1 MITFQLVKLAKIN
14 SVKVISKQKIQGRF
28 NRAIR
33 QILANPVS
41 KIIECLTGIRIIEAI
56 NEAIPRDRISFKQ
69 IIPHFTWSCHGR
81 VATGSCCFPC
91 RKSGGRG
98 RSATPSWTNDAEVP
112 PRRRKSP
119 RNRSPTSSV
128 CPSVWSSSSLP
139 PRPSRIGCGSWSS
152 DEVFVFYNPPRW
164 MANPARPDST
174 VSCLP
179 RSSRLISGWSIAP
192 PRYAWTPWAILAA
205 HFRAFERWLETRR
218 MEREVEKY
226 DDVRLEKFRR
236 VYIHLEEDVER
247 SSPRDNGSSFHRLYI
262 E

>member
-81 VATGSCCFPC
+81 VATGSCCSPC

-98 RSATPSWTNDAEVP
+98 RSATPS
-112 PRRRKSP
+112 
-119 RNRSPTSSV
+119 
-128 CPSVWSSSSLP
+128 
-139 PRPSRIGCGSWSS
+139 
-152 DEVFVFYNPPRW
+152 
-164 MANPARPDST
+164 
-174 VSCLP
+174 
-179 RSSRLISGWSIAP
+179 
-192 PRYAWTPWAILAA
+192 
-205 HFRAFERWLETRR
+205 
-218 MEREVEKY
+218 
-226 DDVRLEKFRR
+226 
-236 VYIHLEEDVER
+236 
-247 SSPRDNGSSFHRLYI
+247 
-262 E
+262 